1 MKTKALTFLK
11 DSVSVITAVFP
22 VAFSIGVCSG
32 MGAFSGAVFSFL
44 AALMIQKTE
53 QKKQMPIYIA
63 FLIGVFTFKT
73 YGAATLSVAVAISSL
88 LIIAA
93 SFFKDKISRLFETPV
108 IPSVMLSGALAVT
121 VLFTTDYFGIGATG
135 NTPAEMISSYL
146 SLGFHPNWRGVL
158 YGTIVLVVM
167 ITFPRKFKNLSKTLN
182 ASFIAL
188 IGVTLLNLLLNP
200 ADMISAIRESGTLSV
215 TDSYIFPVRKAEIS
229 LFGAIICGIAMFF
242 PCFFA
247 MHTEKSSKIRE
258 NACVSVIT
266 GINTCMPVLTPI
278 NRSNVL
284 FNFISATVMGIL
296 VYFGQDFIS
305 RIPVHACA
313 VVLIVGAWQSVKFSE
328 LKKCFSHPIN
338 ALCLV
343 ACVTS
348 YMLFGAV
355 YGTIISAVLCIPYL
369 FVKKAS

>member
-63 FLIGVFTFKT
+63 FLIGVYTFKT

-93 SFFKDKISRLFETPV
+93 SFLKDKIGRIFNTPV

-200 ADMISAIRESGTLSV
+200 ADMISAIRESGALSV
-215 TDSYIFPVRKAEIS
+215 TDFYIFPVRKAEIS

-258 NACVSVIT
+258 YACVSVIT
-266 GINTCMPVLTPI
+266 GINICMPVLTPI

-284 FNFISATVMGIL
+284 FNFTNAAVMGIL

-355 YGTIISAVLCIPYL
+355 YGTIISAALSIPYL
-369 FVKKAS
+369 FVKKTS